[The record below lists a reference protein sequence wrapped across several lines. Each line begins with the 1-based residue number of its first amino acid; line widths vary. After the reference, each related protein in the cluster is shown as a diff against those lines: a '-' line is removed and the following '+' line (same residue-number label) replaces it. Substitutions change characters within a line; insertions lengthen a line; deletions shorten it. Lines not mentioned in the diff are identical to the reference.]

1 MNIFDHIKNITVT
14 KGSYLGDEGWNNW
27 MINRWLSMDQ
37 EYCEV
42 VNIIQKNTWAMKGEH
57 LYNLY
62 KDLLPKQYMQLKYIK
77 AINKKEYKQEE
88 IDVVA
93 IYYNVSKRE
102 AKEYIDIIDK
112 EELETIKQQING
124 ICN

>member
-14 KGSYLGDEGWNNW
+14 KGPYLGDEGWNNW

-57 LYNLY
+57 LCNLY
-62 KDLLPKQYMQLKYIK
+62 KDLLPKQYMHLKYIK
-77 AINKKEYKQEE
+77 AINKKEYNQEE
-88 IDVVA
+88 VDAVST
-93 IYYNVSKRE
+93 YYNVSKRE
-102 AKEYIDIIDK
+102 AKEYIDMIDK

-124 ICN
+124 IY